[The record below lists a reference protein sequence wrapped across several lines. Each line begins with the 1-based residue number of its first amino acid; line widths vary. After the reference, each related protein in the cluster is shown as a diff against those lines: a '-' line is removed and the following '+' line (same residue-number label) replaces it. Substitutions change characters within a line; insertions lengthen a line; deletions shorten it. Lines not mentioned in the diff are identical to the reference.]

1 MPGGCGCWRRTG
13 SLGFASLAAF
23 VASFAVAGVARRQA
37 TARNLGLLATA
48 ALALALVTS
57 EFHLKGLFFVAAGV
71 AAVVEVRSR
80 PSRAWPRSSRRP
92 LVIRRGSGAH
102 RGHAVMQVPFFRVAI
117 GDAEIAEVVDTLK
130 SGWLTTGPKTQRF
143 EEEFAAAVGATH
155 AVALNSCTAAL
166 HLAVEALGLR
176 AGDGVLVPTMTFAAT
191 AEVVRY
197 LGAVPI
203 LVDCEP
209 DTCNLDVGHA
219 EQLLADCA
227 RGHFPPGV
235 TAATRIVGVMPVHY
249 GGYLADVAA
258 LRALAARHGLW
269 VVEDAAH
276 AFPAAWRAAPDAAWQ
291 QCGAGTADVTCFS
304 FYANK
309 TITTGEGGMAV
320 TNSPALAA
328 RMKQMS
334 LHGLSRDAWGRYA
347 GGGSWDYQ
355 ILAPG
360 YKYNLTDIASAI
372 GLHQLRRAE
381 AMRAAPPG
389 ARRPGTTRACR
400 RAAEPRRRRPAR
412 RGSMPGISIPS
423 NCASTHLPVTRN
435 QVMDGLRA
443 RGVTASVHWRPL
455 HLHPY
460 YQERFG
466 YAAAACP
473 VATAAFDRLLSLP
486 LFPDLTRRRGRLRG
500 HHAAPGVRRA
510 AMKRLV
516 DCVVAALGLVL
527 LAPVLALVAL
537 LIKLDSRGPVLF
549 RQTRV
554 GRHFRPFLIY
564 KFRTMCRD
572 AEARGPQVTS
582 AGDRRV
588 TRVGHWLRLTKVDE
602 LPQLFNVL
610 IGDMSLVGPRPE
622 VPRYVELFRDDFAAI
637 LAVRPGVTDL
647 ASLKYRH
654 EALLLARAGGSE
666 AAYLKDIL
674 PEKIRLA
681 RFYVKQASPAYDLMV
696 LARTLVS
703 LFAPAPEAA
712 R

>member
-1 MPGGCGCWRRTG
+1 
-13 SLGFASLAAF
+13 
-23 VASFAVAGVARRQA
+23 
-37 TARNLGLLATA
+37 
-48 ALALALVTS
+48 
-57 EFHLKGLFFVAAGV
+57 
-71 AAVVEVRSR
+71 
-80 PSRAWPRSSRRP
+80 
-92 LVIRRGSGAH
+92 
-102 RGHAVMQVPFFRVAI
+102 MQVPFFRVAV

-143 EEEFAAAVGATH
+143 EQEFAAAVGAPH

-258 LRALAARHGLW
+258 VRALAARHGLW
-269 VVEDAAH
+269 IVEDAAH
-276 AFPAAWRAAPDAAWQ
+276 AFPAAWRAAPDGPWQ
-291 QCGAGTADVTCFS
+291 HCGAGTADVTCFS

-309 TITTGEGGMAV
+309 TITTGEGGMA
-320 TNSPALAA
+320 TTHSPALAA

-381 AMRAAPPG
+381 AMRADRQLRAAWYDERLAGSRVAQAPPSS
-389 ARRPGTTRACR
+389 PTRLHAWHLYPIQLR
-400 RAAEPRRRRPAR
+400 
-412 RGSMPGISIPS
+412 ID
-423 NCASTHLPVTRN
+423 HLPVTRN
-435 QVMDGLRA
+435 QVMDALRA

-466 YAAAACP
+466 YTAAACP
-473 VATAAFDRLLSLP
+473 AATAAFDRLLSLP
-486 LFPDLTRRRGRLRG
+486 LFPDLTR
-500 HHAAPGVRRA
+500 AE
-510 AMKRLV
+510 V
-516 DCVVAALGLVL
+516 DYVVTTL
-527 LAPVLALVAL
+527 
-537 LIKLDSRGPVLF
+537 
-549 RQTRV
+549 
-554 GRHFRPFLIY
+554 H
-564 KFRTMCRD
+564 
-572 AEARGPQVTS
+572 QVCGTPS
-582 AGDRRV
+582 
-588 TRVGHWLRLTKVDE
+588 
-602 LPQLFNVL
+602 
-610 IGDMSLVGPRPE
+610 
-622 VPRYVELFRDDFAAI
+622 
-637 LAVRPGVTDL
+637 
-647 ASLKYRH
+647 
-654 EALLLARAGGSE
+654 
-666 AAYLKDIL
+666 
-674 PEKIRLA
+674 
-681 RFYVKQASPAYDLMV
+681 
-696 LARTLVS
+696 
-703 LFAPAPEAA
+703 
-712 R
+712 